1 MTEGVGGLFE
11 TFFNH
16 TGRVS
21 DKWEQYLAVYSSE
34 LDHLRAAGRPIRL
47 LEIGVQ
53 NGGSLEIWQTYLP
66 QGSTILGLDIDPDVA
81 QLTFASDRIAV
92 KVVDATQRA
101 ALEDALGNSTFDV
114 IVDDGSHL
122 CQDVIATF
130 DILFDHLAAGGKYFI
145 EDLHTSYYPTY
156 NGGYRRVGSSI
167 EWLKFLADAL
177 NFDHIDSAENIPQK
191 EAASLSR
198 LAKALAKVSFFDS
211 ICVIEKLAH
220 EKLRPYRR
228 IFTGENAQVSTLG
241 QLLTL
246 MPVSQLMDLTFV
258 TPAARRME
266 QAVIEQLAQLSEQG
280 KTLRRK
286 IEECE
291 STIASLQDALSRSEA
306 ERKQIGEQLACA
318 TEPETIES
326 EFKTPAATE

>member
-1 MTEGVGGLFE
+1 VTEGLGGLFE
-11 TFFNH
+11 AFFNH

-21 DKWEQYLAVYSSE
+21 DKWEQYLTVYSSE
-34 LDHLRAAGRPIRL
+34 LDQLRAAGRPLRL

-66 QGSTILGLDIDPDVA
+66 QGSTILGLDINPDVA
-81 QLTFASDRIAV
+81 QLTFASDRIEV
-92 KVVDATQRA
+92 KIVDATQRI

-122 CQDVIATF
+122 CGDVITTF

-145 EDLHTSYYPTY
+145 EDLHTSYYPAY

-167 EWLKFLADAL
+167 EWLKSLADAL
-177 NFDHIDSAENIPQK
+177 HFDHIDSAENIPQK
-191 EAASLSR
+191 EATYLSHW
-198 LAKALAKVSFFDS
+198 AKALAKVSFFDS
-211 ICVIEKLAH
+211 MCVIEKLSH
-220 EKLRPYRR
+220 PKLRPYRR
-228 IFTGENAQVSTLG
+228 IFTGTNAQVCSFG
-241 QLLTL
+241 EVLTL
-246 MPVSQLMDLTFV
+246 KPVSQLMDLTFV
-258 TPAARRME
+258 TPAARQME
-266 QAVIEQLAQLSEQG
+266 QAVVEHLAQLGEREKS
-280 KTLRRK
+280 LSRR

-318 TEPETIES
+318 TQPETIES